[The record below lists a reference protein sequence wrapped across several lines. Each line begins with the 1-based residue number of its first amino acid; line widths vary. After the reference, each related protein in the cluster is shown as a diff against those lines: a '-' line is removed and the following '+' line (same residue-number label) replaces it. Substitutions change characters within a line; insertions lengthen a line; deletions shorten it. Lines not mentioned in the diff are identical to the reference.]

1 MSNAFAS
8 ALEISARII
17 RENLGDPTTTRRL
30 ITERLQNMD
39 HNDTREAKENAYLR
53 NMEEGFK
60 VVLAGLYSIAQ
71 RGESA

>member
-17 RENLGDPTTTRRL
+17 RDNLGDPATARRL

-39 HNDTREAKENAYLR
+39 HRGTRVDVNAYLR
-53 NMEEGFK
+53 NMEQGFK
-60 VVLAGLYSIAQ
+60 SVLAGLYSIAQ
-71 RGESA
+71 RGES

>member
-8 ALEISARII
+8 ALEISAKII
-17 RENLGDPTTTRRL
+17 RDNLGEPVTARRL

-39 HNDTREAKENAYLR
+39 RWDTRAAKENAYLR
-53 NMEEGFK
+53 NMEEGYK

-71 RGESA
+71 RGEL